1 MHYVAGI
8 LLQLMQDV
16 NTMSMEQFQNNILA
30 VRSNLILV
38 RLRVG
43 WTPSF
48 LTTCYPVASKRL
60 KANSAKISEKHDPG
74 HEM

>member
-8 LLQLMQDV
+8 MLQLMQDV
-16 NTMSMEQFQNNILA
+16 STMSLEQFQNNILA

-38 RLRVG
+38 SLGVG

-60 KANSAKISEKHDPG
+60 KSNFDKISEKHESG
-74 HEM
+74 HEI